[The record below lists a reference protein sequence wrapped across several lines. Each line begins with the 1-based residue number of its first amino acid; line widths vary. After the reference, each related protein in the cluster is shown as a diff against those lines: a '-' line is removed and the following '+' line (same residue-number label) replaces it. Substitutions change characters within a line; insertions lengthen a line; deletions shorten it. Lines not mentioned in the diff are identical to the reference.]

1 MLKLL
6 HASLFRLRKSRLLLL
21 CMAAALAVSSVFL
34 LQLGGS
40 EESVWTLDE
49 ALLQLLPFL
58 PILYAA
64 FIGLFLGMEYQD
76 GTMRNKIIAG
86 HSRSA
91 VYLSQLLTAMLGCLG
106 ILLAWALSAAV
117 GAVRLG
123 WFTAPWTELLLRA
136 AVILMT
142 MAAMAAILTLLAML
156 ITNRAVSAVTA
167 ILTVFALL
175 LLSSYLYNALCE
187 PELLSAA
194 IMTETGFEVGEP
206 MPNPDYIRGT
216 LRTIYQLLTDALPS
230 GQAILLANQEL
241 TRPGLSLCVSAGIVL
256 LTTLAGMCVFRRKD
270 LK

>member
-21 CMAAALAVSSVFL
+21 CMTAAFAVSSIFL
-34 LQLGGS
+34 LQIGGS

-49 ALLQLLPFL
+49 ALLQILPFL
-58 PILYAA
+58 PVLYAA
-64 FIGLFLGMEYQD
+64 FIGLFFGMEYQD
-76 GTMRNKIIAG
+76 GTMRNKIVAG
-86 HSRSA
+86 HTRSA

-123 WFTAPWTELLLRA
+123 WFVAPWTELLLRA

-142 MAAMAAILTLLAML
+142 MTAMAAILTLFAML
-156 ITNRAVSAVTA
+156 ITNRAVSGVTA
-167 ILTVFALL
+167 ILAAFALL

-194 IMTETGFEVGEP
+194 IMTETGYEVGEP
-206 MPNPDYIRGT
+206 MPNPNYIGGT
-216 LRTIYQLLTDALPS
+216 LRAAYRFLSEALPS

-241 TRPGLSLCVSAGIVL
+241 TRPDLSLCASLCTALLMTGAGI
-256 LTTLAGMCVFRRKD
+256 AVFRRKD

>member
-6 HASLFRLRKSRLLLL
+6 HASLFRLRESRLLLL
-21 CMAAALAVSSVFL
+21 CMAAAFAISSIFL
-34 LQLGGS
+34 LQIGGS

-49 ALLQLLPFL
+49 ALPQTLPFL
-58 PILYAA
+58 PVLYAA

-76 GTMRNKIIAG
+76 GTMRNKIAAG
-86 HSRSA
+86 HTRGA
-91 VYLSQLLTAMLGCLG
+91 VYLSQMLTAMLGCLG

-123 WFTAPWTELLLRA
+123 WFAAPWTELSLRA
-136 AVILMT
+136 AVILMA
-142 MAAMAAILTLLAML
+142 MAAMAAIVTLFAML
-156 ITNRAVSAVTA
+156 ITNHAVSGVTA
-167 ILTVFALL
+167 ILAVFALL

-194 IMTETGFEVGEP
+194 IMTETGYEVGEP
-206 MPNPDYIRGT
+206 VPNPNYIQGT
-216 LRTIYQLLTDALPS
+216 PRAVYQFLSEALPS

-241 TRPGLSLCVSAGIVL
+241 ARPGLSLCASLCVVL
-256 LTTLAGMCVFRRKD
+256 LTTGAGIAVFRRKD

>member
-6 HASLFRLRKSRLLLL
+6 HAGFSRLHKSRLLLL
-21 CMAAALAVSSVFL
+21 CMTAAFAVSSLFL
-34 LQLGGS
+34 LQIGGS
-40 EESVWTLDE
+40 EESVWALDE
-49 ALLQLLPFL
+49 ALLQILPFL
-58 PILYAA
+58 PVLYAA
-64 FIGLFLGMEYQD
+64 FIGLFLGVEYQD
-76 GTMRNKIIAG
+76 GTMRNKIVAG
-86 HSRSA
+86 HTRSA

-123 WFTAPWTELLLRA
+123 WFVAPWTELLLRA

-142 MAAMAAILTLLAML
+142 MTAMAAILTLFAML
-156 ITNRAVSAVTA
+156 ITNRAVSGVTV

-194 IMTETGFEVGEP
+194 IMTETGYEVGEP
-206 MPNPDYIRGT
+206 MPNPNYIGGT
-216 LRTIYQLLTDALPS
+216 LRAAYQFLSEALPS

-241 TRPGLSLCVSAGIVL
+241 TRPGLSLCASLCIALLMTGAGI
-256 LTTLAGMCVFRRKD
+256 AVFRRND